1 VLLGP
6 LAVNTCFILLLY
18 VLALLHFNPQN
29 SLSLSPI
36 EGGDTKEPLISK
48 DGLGYGHLLGS
59 PQEKLVQS
67 QRETAIRIDPGN
79 RLLLCVCMEEE
90 NKSITAKETDEAAVV
105 VNRSTR
111 RYTVRGAGM
120 VTVRSE
126 ACMQICNAV
135 EEEVGAEA
143 LRQAEAEPRM
153 HALLLSCWTGLV

>member
-1 VLLGP
+1 
-6 LAVNTCFILLLY
+6 
-18 VLALLHFNPQN
+18 
-29 SLSLSPI
+29 
-36 EGGDTKEPLISK
+36 
-48 DGLGYGHLLGS
+48 
-59 PQEKLVQS
+59 
-67 QRETAIRIDPGN
+67 
-79 RLLLCVCMEEE
+79 MEEE

-143 LRQAEAEPRM
+143 LRGRQKQSRACTRCCF
-153 HALLLSCWTGLV
+153 HVWTGLV